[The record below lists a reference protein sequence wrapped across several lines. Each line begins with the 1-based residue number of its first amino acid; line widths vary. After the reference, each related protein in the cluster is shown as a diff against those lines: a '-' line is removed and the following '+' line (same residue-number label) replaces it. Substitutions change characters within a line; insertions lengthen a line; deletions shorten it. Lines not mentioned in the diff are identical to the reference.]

1 MKRVL
6 FRSMVWAILLTLVG
20 CRGTDVNEPDG
31 KPAPEAK
38 VADQPKNAPG
48 GLSKPSDE
56 EKIEIEEVRE
66 RDTNEEPGEEEPVSP
81 MAAHRNLR
89 AKHLARYGGA
99 GTEAAVEAGLRW
111 LRDHQS
117 ANGSWDI
124 DGFTSLC
131 DKKGRSGQCSGV
143 GMDHFDTGATG
154 LALLAF
160 LANGHTHRSGSY
172 PKTVKQGLKYLI
184 SVQDADGCFGSRR
197 GHFMYNH
204 AIATL
209 AMAEAFGISK
219 SPLLVKSAQAGI
231 DFLIQAQN
239 PGSAWRY
246 KVQPGDND
254 SSVTGWA
261 VLALKVGKLAGLE
274 VPMNSFSGA
283 KKWYDLVTDDQY
295 YRTGYMTRGDRGARL
310 KGQVGKF
317 SNSEAMTAI
326 AMMARIFIG
335 AERNDRLL
343 QGGADLLL
351 QSLPEWSP
359 DGGPGGTSKIDYYY
373 WYLGT
378 LTMFQMGGDHWQ
390 RWNAAMRKALMDHQE
405 TGPNMCLHGSWNP
418 VGPWGS
424 SGGRVYTTALA
435 VLTLETYARFARYY
449 E

>member
-38 VADQPKNAPG
+38 VTE
-48 GLSKPSDE
+48 L
-56 EKIEIEEVRE
+56 EV
-66 RDTNEEPGEEEPVSP
+66 
-81 MAAHRNLR
+81 
-89 AKHLARYGGA
+89 
-99 GTEAAVEAGLRW
+99 AVEAGLRW

-124 DGFTSLC
+124 DGFTAQC
-131 DKKGRSGQCSGV
+131 DQEGRSGQCDGV
-143 GMDHFDTGATG
+143 GMDPFDTGATG

-160 LANGHTHRSGSY
+160 LANDHAHERGSY
-172 PKTVKQGLKYLI
+172 SETVKRGLKYLT
-184 SVQDADGCFGSRR
+184 SVQDTDGCFGSRR

-209 AMAEAFGISK
+209 AMAEDFGISK
-219 SPLLVKSAQAGI
+219 SPLFKKRAQAGI

-254 SSVTGWA
+254 SSITGWA

-295 YRTGYMTRGDRGARL
+295 YRTGYISRGDRGARL
-310 KGQVGKF
+310 KDQVGKF

-326 AMMARIFIG
+326 AMMARIFIS

-351 QSLPEWSP
+351 QSLPEWSR
-359 DGGPGGTSKIDYYY
+359 DDGPGGTSKIDYYY

-378 LTMFQMGGDHWQ
+378 LAMFQMGDEYWQ
-390 RWNAAMRKALMDHQE
+390 RWDAAMRKTLMEHQE
-405 TGPNMCLHGSWNP
+405 TGPNTCLHGSWNP

-424 SGGRVYTTALA
+424 SGGRVYTTALG
-435 VLTLETYARFARYY
+435 VLTLEICGRHFKK
-449 E
+449 